1 MFVYSIFSRLIGIYI
16 SQSFIN
22 MAICKESSYTASCIN
37 SYPMG
42 NSDMMK
48 SIPNF
53 KPNLNAATVYIYML
67 EKLS

>member
-1 MFVYSIFSRLIGIYI
+1 
-16 SQSFIN
+16 